1 MADVVSKEKRSLMM
15 SGIKGKDTKPE
26 LLIRKGL
33 HRFGFRYKLH
43 SRKLPGKPD
52 LVFSKYNAVLFVNG
66 CFWHMHECHLFKMP
80 TSRTDFWHKKLNRN
94 IEVDAKALADLKRS
108 DIRVCVVWECA
119 LKGKY
124 RHELDS
130 ILQQCNDWLKSGNL
144 YLEIKGSQ

>member
-26 LLIRKGL
+26 LLVRKGL
-33 HRFGFRYKLH
+33 HKLGFRYKLH

-66 CFWHMHECHLFKMP
+66 CFWHMHTCHLFKMP
-80 TSRTDFWHKKLNRN
+80 SSRIPFWKKKLNRN
-94 IEVDAKALADLKRS
+94 MELDAKALAELKKRN
-108 DIRVCVVWECA
+108 IRVCIIWECA
-119 LKGKY
+119 LKGKH
-124 RHELDS
+124 RLELAS
-130 ILQQCNDWLKSGNL
+130 VLQSCSDWLESENS